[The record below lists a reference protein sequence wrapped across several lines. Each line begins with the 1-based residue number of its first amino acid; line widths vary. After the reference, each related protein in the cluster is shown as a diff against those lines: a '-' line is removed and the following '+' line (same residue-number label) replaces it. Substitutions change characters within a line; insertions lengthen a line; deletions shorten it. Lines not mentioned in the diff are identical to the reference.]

1 MGGKMAG
8 LEAAN
13 EIIRKIVKNI
23 KESRQQLFVVIE
35 NLRKDY
41 DGKILELNEIKD
53 VLSEIIKEVDNLE
66 VLDKKIRQQLIVAS
80 KQFDEGY
87 EDRIRETY
95 EKAMQIRV
103 QLGLGKEKEKNLRKK
118 RDDLERKLKEGLKN
132 IEVAEIMA
140 QQVNVAMKY
149 LEKDLAD
156 VMGQGQGCSHDAT
169 QGLSIL
175 KAQEAERAR
184 IGREI
189 HDGPAQHM
197 ANVLMMVDFC
207 KIVLDKD
214 MEAGLKE
221 LESLKQNVKVAL
233 KEVRR
238 ILFDLKPIALEELG
252 LNQAIEELIENIIV
266 DTQLQVVKNLKEI
279 KEDIEPMVQVAI
291 YRIIQEIFH
300 NIRKHSK
307 ATKVSIQ
314 LDSGTDMLVLVVA
327 DNGVGFD
334 VEKTLYQV
342 NMGRQSYGL
351 VGIYDRVHQLGG
363 VVNVKSENDKGTIY
377 YIKFPIK

>member
-1 MGGKMAG
+1 MGDDVSG

-23 KESRQQLFVVIE
+23 KDSRQQLFLVIE

-41 DGKILELNEIKD
+41 ETKILELNEIKE
-53 VLSEIIKEVDNLE
+53 VLANTIKEVDHLE
-66 VLDKKIRQQLIVAS
+66 ISDKKIRQLLIGVS

-87 EDRIRETY
+87 EERIRETY

-103 QLGLGKEKEKNLRKK
+103 QLGLGKEKEKSLRKK

-132 IEVAEIMA
+132 IEATEIMA

-156 VMGQGQGCSHDAT
+156 VMDQGKDFTPDVGQGLD
-169 QGLSIL
+169 IL

-207 KIVLDKD
+207 KIVIDKD

-221 LESLKQNVKVAL
+221 LESLKSNVKVAL

-252 LNQAIEELIENIIV
+252 LNQAVEELIENIIV

-279 KEDIEPMVQVAI
+279 KEEIEPMVQIAI

-314 LDSGTDMLVLVVA
+314 LDSGTDTLVLIVA

-342 NMGRQSYGL
+342 NAGRQSYGL
-351 VGIYDRVHQLGG
+351 VGIQERVRQLGG
-363 VVNVKSENDKGTIY
+363 SVNIKSESNKGTMY